1 GERKPSKALLNAM
14 KMRFGINPDWILTG
28 KGPMFLTAEDY
39 ISKGIELFGERKMSE
54 GLAKILENPQFAK
67 FHLLVKAGNL
77 VGENDIDKELA
88 AYLRYILKNWH
99 ESERKRHWVMGQL
112 EQAFRDVKKEE

>member
-1 GERKPSKALLNAM
+1 
-14 KMRFGINPDWILTG
+14 
-28 KGPMFLTAEDY
+28 
-39 ISKGIELFGERKMSE
+39 MSE